1 MQDRAAGFRLS
12 PQQQHVW
19 LSQRHDSVNCCQL
32 TIEIDGQLNVE
43 TLKAA
48 LQKIVARHEIL
59 RTTFHL
65 QPGLRIPFQVVAD
78 ECAPAWHELDLRD
91 MPAAQQD
98 AQLEAL
104 RLQEQARPF
113 DFERGPLLRVSLLRL
128 SDAQHYLLLT
138 LSALI
143 ADARALANIFD
154 ELARLTSATDA
165 DQNGVAPL
173 QYADFAEWH
182 NQLLESDEAAP
193 GRAFWQ
199 TRQLPTAFVLP
210 LAAPNTARATNHT
223 PEVLLTR
230 LETELSAGIRR
241 EAHARGASEEEFLLT
256 CWLGSSP
263 ATLRPHP
270 HSSPSSPTGAMTRN

>member
-1 MQDRAAGFRLS
+1 
-12 PQQQHVW
+12 
-19 LSQRHDSVNCCQL
+19 
-32 TIEIDGQLNVE
+32 
-43 TLKAA
+43 
-48 LQKIVARHEIL
+48 
-59 RTTFHL
+59 
-65 QPGLRIPFQVVAD
+65 
-78 ECAPAWHELDLRD
+78 

-128 SDAQHYLLLT
+128 SDAQHYPLLT

-241 EAHARGASEEEFLLT
+241 EAHARGASEEEFAHSRLRLLA
-256 CWLGSSP
+256 CHAAPAPPLVAVLSDGRDDPELASALGRYARLVPVSLAP
-263 ATLRPHP
+263 TPTEHFTELLAKTAGTLAEYVVGKNILP
-270 HSSPSSPTGAMTRN
+270 